1 MNSAVDLQHHY
12 NILTSSDDTLFIQI
26 AVSLTAMAKTLSKD
40 QIDFY
45 LMHSQISQEHIEIL
59 SALCTGY
66 GNIRF
71 HEVKISDPEIF
82 DPLVEAGGWFRETYY
97 PLLAHQLLPETVE
110 RILYLDAGDTL
121 VVGDIAPYY
130 MADFQDNFLLVTGL
144 EYKEERGIFIP
155 LSKYDAEKEE
165 FLQMI
170 VTGLFNSGSYM
181 INAKKMREA
190 NIDISYYY
198 QITERLNKRGIK
210 LGIGINNFRNN
221 FYFAN
226 DPDKTVIYKGDQG
239 LLSAAFIGQI
249 TYFGYPQIR
258 DRVYMPYNFAVGYY
272 RYIDHEPDFEPAIL
286 HFVGGPYKPWKGNY
300 PVFPQRFARSGD
312 TLRELSELAPG
323 QIRYYFLW
331 LEYLFLTD
339 QVLGLLG
346 Y

>member
-1 MNSAVDLQHHY
+1 MNSEVDLQHHY

-26 AVSLTAMAKTLSKD
+26 AVSITAMTKTLSED
-40 QIDFY
+40 DIDFY

-121 VVGDIAPYY
+121 VVGDIEPYY
-130 MADFQDNFLLVTGL
+130 SADFHDRFLIVTGK
-144 EYKEERGIFIP
+144 EYKKENGVLEP
-155 LSKYDAEKEE
+155 LSRDDLEKEE
-165 FLQMI
+165 YLQMI
-170 VTGLFNSGSYM
+170 IEGLFNSGSYI
-181 INAKKMREA
+181 INLKKMRA
-190 NIDISYYY
+190 AKMDLSYYY
-198 QITERLNKRGIK
+198 RITEK
-210 LGIGINNFRNN
+210 LDRCGARAGGGRNN
-221 FYFAN
+221 LLFAN
-226 DPDKTVIYKGDQG
+226 DPNKMVLYIGDQG
-239 LLSAAFIGQI
+239 LLSAAFIDDI

-258 DRVYMPYNFAVGYY
+258 EKTYMPYNFTLDYY
-272 RYIDHEPDFEPAIL
+272 KNDSPEPDYEPAVL
-286 HFVGGPYKPWKGNY
+286 HFAGVPFKPWKGNY
-300 PVFPQRFARSGD
+300 PIFPKRFARSGD
-312 TLRELSELAPG
+312 TLRELSELASG